1 MRKKICAPTIYSPHT
16 INYLP
21 ANRSI
26 ELRKFFR
33 RVVHFILMNQ
43 KKLKAQTQTIL
54 PTDWGRFKIIAY
66 ARKKTEPMPHLAF
79 VSEIPPDLSSAVL
92 VRIHSECM
100 TGDVFGS
107 HRCDCGQ
114 QLHEA
119 FERIHTETG
128 VLVYLRQEGRGIGL
142 INKLKA
148 YELQDA
154 GMNTAEANVHLG
166 FEEDARHYD
175 DAIAILKDLGIT
187 KIRLL
192 TNNPLKI
199 NELQAAGI
207 QVIAREPIVIAAQ
220 QDNKKYLD
228 AKRNLMGHLI

>member
-1 MRKKICAPTIYSPHT
+1 
-16 INYLP
+16 
-21 ANRSI
+21 
-26 ELRKFFR
+26 
-33 RVVHFILMNQ
+33 MNQ
-43 KKLKAQTQTIL
+43 KKLKPQAQTVL
-54 PTDWGRFKIIAY
+54 PTDWGRFTIIAY

-79 VSEIPPDLSSAVL
+79 VSELPPDLSAPVL

-119 FERIHTETG
+119 FARINNETG
-128 VLVYLRQEGRGIGL
+128 VLIYLRQEGRGIGL

-148 YELQDA
+148 YQLQDA
-154 GMNTAEANVHLG
+154 GMNTVQANVHLG

-175 DAIAILKDLGIT
+175 DAIAILKDLGIS

-207 QVIAREPIVIAAQ
+207 QVMAREPIVIAAQ
-220 QDNKKYLD
+220 TDNKIYLD
-228 AKRNLMGHLI
+228 TKRDLMGHLI